1 MLSSNSEIVRK
12 VLKGDCA
19 LRSRD
24 NGCWTA
30 QLIEAFK
37 GLRNGEAYDCAVVE
51 GRQVSMNEFVADLRF
66 RHQFLARS
74 MEGHKRE

>member
-12 VLKGDCA
+12 VLKGDCL

-30 QLIEAFK
+30 QLIEAFN
-37 GLRNGEAYDCAVVE
+37 GLHNGEAYDCAVIE
-51 GRQVSMNEFVADLRF
+51 GRQVHMNEFVADLRF
-66 RHQFLARS
+66 RHQA
-74 MEGHKRE
+74 G